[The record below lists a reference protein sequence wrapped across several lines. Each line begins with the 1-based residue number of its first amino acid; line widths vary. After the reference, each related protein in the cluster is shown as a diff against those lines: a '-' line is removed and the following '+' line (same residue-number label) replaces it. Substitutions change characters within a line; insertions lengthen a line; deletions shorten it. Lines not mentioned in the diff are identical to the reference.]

1 MGDRE
6 YQPIHHSVPPTG
18 NKPSAKYLQ
27 DSSEL
32 LVWFAFRAG
41 LQMLSVI
48 LVAKLLGA
56 SEYGY
61 FVATLATVSLFSPL
75 AGLGMH
81 AVIVRDGSPNPSG
94 LPALTAQAIAIWWK
108 SALLLSL
115 VATAV
120 ARSTLDSGP
129 EPLWIIGFFAA
140 SEIMTSSGIEI
151 IARAR
156 QAERK
161 MRSFGALQAGLIASR
176 LVAIGILALTNA
188 PRSHDY
194 FLFYGIC
201 SLAYLGLVL
210 RCYRYRSHTAPPAAK
225 TLLRAGIP
233 FWSGALSLRLQT
245 EFNKPVLAQLSLSDT
260 GNFNIAQRAVDMGSL
275 PIIAMQEALLP
286 RLLSASDNRK
296 LFRLAWF
303 YLTVSSMF
311 MSLLILMFAPLIPV
325 LLGSEFQK
333 TASLV
338 SGLAWLPVLQV
349 QRSMANAWVI
359 ANGLSARLTVVY
371 ILNAACAIITIL
383 VSVRLWGAAGVVY
396 AAYFGEA
403 LLTLALLT
411 TSSFRK
417 SPHHD

>member
-1 MGDRE
+1 
-6 YQPIHHSVPPTG
+6 
-18 NKPSAKYLQ
+18 
-27 DSSEL
+27 
-32 LVWFAFRAG
+32 
-41 LQMLSVI
+41 MLSVI

-61 FVATLATVSLFSPL
+61 FVAILATVSLFSPL

-81 AVIVRDGSPNPSG
+81 AVIVRDGSSNPSV
-94 LPALTAQAIAIWWK
+94 LPALTTQAIAIWWK

-115 VATAV
+115 AAAAV
-120 ARSTLDSGP
+120 VRSTLDSGP
-129 EPLWIIGFFAA
+129 EPMWIVAFFAA

-176 LVAIGILALTNA
+176 LVAVGILSQTDA
-188 PRSHDY
+188 PHSHDY

-201 SLAYLGLVL
+201 SLAYLAFVL
-210 RCYRYRSHTAPPAAK
+210 RYYRYRQLPPPLNAK

-233 FWSGALSLRLQT
+233 FWSGALSMRLQT

-260 GNFNIAQRAVDMGSL
+260 GNFNVAQRAVDMGSL
-275 PIIAMQEALLP
+275 PLLAMQEALLP

-303 YLTVSSMF
+303 YLTVSSLF
-311 MSLLILMFAPLIPV
+311 MSLLILMLAPFIPM

-338 SGLAWLPVLQV
+338 SDLAWLPVLQV

-359 ANGLSARLTVVY
+359 AKGQSERLTAVY
-371 ILNAACAIITIL
+371 ILNAACAIIAIL

-396 AAYFGEA
+396 AAYFVEA

-417 SPHHD
+417 SSRHD